1 MFVRA
6 TTITADPT
14 RLDAGI
20 AYVRDT
26 VVPAVAAIPGNHGLS
41 MIADRNTGTATVTTA
56 WDTVEARADSDAALA
71 PHRAKLVEAM
81 GASRAVVELLEL
93 AVLDRMR
100 PAQSGFWTRQ
110 TRVTIDPSRLEGAID
125 AYSSSVLHDIQLL
138 AGYCSAV
145 LLVDR
150 ENGHGAISVVFDSRD
165 SLEASRGHADR
176 VRAAGLAK
184 AGATLVEVR
193 EAELV
198 IAGLRV
204 PQSG

>member
-14 RLDAGI
+14 RLEAGI

-41 MIADRNTGTATVTTA
+41 MIADRATGTATVTTA
-56 WDTVEARADSDAALA
+56 WETTEARAESEAALA
-71 PHRAKLVEAM
+71 PYRSKAVEAM

-100 PAQSGFWTRQ
+100 PAKSGFWTRQ
-110 TRVTIDPSRLEGAID
+110 TRVTIDPAELEAAID

-150 ENGHGAISVVFDSRD
+150 EHGHGAISVVFDSRA
-165 SLEASRGHADR
+165 SLEASRGHAEQ
-176 VRAAGLAK
+176 VRSSGLAK
-184 AGATLVEVR
+184 AGATLIEVR